1 MIARE
6 KRGKVVKLIETER
19 EQFVSRRSFLGAAA
33 ATVGAG
39 TLVAPYVFGQSTTN
53 KSKGLADHPANG
65 SDVAD
70 KIASPGNRTAGS
82 PHITSLTGKKPYFAG
97 DFGSQTRVDASC
109 FPKLNRLSIR
119 RLLLAPRG
127 VREPHWHANAHEL
140 GYCLRGEHLVTIAGN
155 GEARNS
161 FVISAGEMFFVPSGA
176 LHHVENIGTEEG
188 EIVLGFSHERP
199 EDFGLSG
206 TFGCFSDAV
215 LGNSFGLPASDFA
228 SLKRTQQN
236 TGIGHRTTASVIEL
250 QDREN
255 NPYKYS
261 IEAALPQRKSEA
273 GTARTALYKLWP
285 ALQDIAMFSVD
296 LTNQGMRELHWH
308 PETAEMG
315 YVTQGKGRMTIV
327 SPDGSP
333 DTFEMNRGDVY
344 FIPRAYPHHFE
355 DIGEGDLKLLV
366 FFDQVTPGDIGVR
379 TVVGCYSREVLAATF
394 KVEPSALPQFPFT
407 TEDPLLVRRI
417 NAIDPSN
424 TV

>member
-1 MIARE
+1 VRT
-6 KRGKVVKLIETER
+6 KDKVVKLIER
-19 EQFVSRRSFLGAAA
+19 EKEQSVSRRTFLEAAA
-33 ATVGAG
+33 ATMGAG
-39 TLVAPYVFGQSTTN
+39 ALIAPYVFGQSTTQ
-53 KSKGLADHPANG
+53 KSKGEADHPTNG
-65 SDVAD
+65 SEVLN

-82 PHITSLTGKKPYFAG
+82 PHITSLNRKNPYFAS
-97 DFGSQTRVDASC
+97 DFGSQTRVDASDL
-109 FPKLNRLSIR
+109 PKLDRLSIR
-119 RLLLAPRG
+119 RLLLAPG
-127 VREPHWHANAHEL
+127 GIREPPWHANAHEL
-140 GYCLRGEHLVTIAGN
+140 GYCLSGEHLVTIAGN

-176 LHHVENIGTEEG
+176 LHHVENIGSQEG
-188 EIVLGFSHERP
+188 EIILGFSHQRP

-236 TGIGHRTTASVIEL
+236 TEIGHRATATVIEL

-261 IEAALPQRKSEA
+261 IDAALPQRKSEA

-285 ALQDIAMFSVD
+285 ALQNIAMFSVD

-315 YVTQGKGRMTIV
+315 YITQGKGRMTIV
-327 SPDGSP
+327 SPNGSA

-379 TVVGCYSREVLAATF
+379 TSVGCYSREVLAATF
-394 KVEPSALPQFPFT
+394 KVEPSLLPPFPLV
-407 TEDPLLVRRI
+407 TEDPLLVPRI
-417 NAIDPSN
+417 NSFDPSN
-424 TV
+424 NL

>member
-1 MIARE
+1 VIFAME
-6 KRGKVVKLIETER
+6 KRDKVVKLIETER
-19 EQFVSRRSFLGAAA
+19 EQFVSRRSFLGSAA

-39 TLVAPYVFGQSTTN
+39 SLMGPYVLGQSTTD
-53 KSKGLADHPANG
+53 KSKGEAEVAN
-65 SDVAD
+65 

-82 PHITSLTGKKPYFAG
+82 PHITSLSGKKPYFAG

-109 FPKLNRLSIR
+109 LPKLNRLSIR
-119 RLLLAPRG
+119 RLLLAPQG

-140 GYCLRGEHLVTIAGN
+140 GYCLSGEHLVTIAGN
-155 GEARNS
+155 GEARDS

-176 LHHVENIGTEEG
+176 LHHVENIGSEEG
-188 EIVLGFSHERP
+188 EIILGFSHERP

-285 ALQDIAMFSVD
+285 ALQNIAMFSVD

-315 YVTQGKGRMTIV
+315 YVTHGKGRMTIV

-333 DTFEMNRGDVY
+333 DTFEMNQGDVY

-394 KVEPSALPQFPFT
+394 KVEPSALPQFPFA

-424 TV
+424 NL

>member
-1 MIARE
+1 M
-6 KRGKVVKLIETER
+6 KLIEIEKA
-19 EQFVSRRSFLGAAA
+19 QSVSRRSFLGAAT
-33 ATVGAG
+33 ATMSAG
-39 TLVAPYVFGQSTTN
+39 TLIAPYVLGQSTTQ
-53 KSKGLADHPANG
+53 KSKGEADHPANG
-65 SDVAD
+65 SEVVN
-70 KIASPGNRTAGS
+70 KIASPSNRTAGS
-82 PHITSLTGKKPYFAG
+82 PHITSLIGKKPYFAS
-97 DFGSQTRVDASC
+97 DFGSQIRIDASDL
-109 FPKLNRLSIR
+109 PRLDRLSIR
-119 RLLLAPRG
+119 RLLLAPG
-127 VREPHWHANAHEL
+127 GIREPHWHANAHEL

-176 LHHVENIGTEEG
+176 LHHVENIGRQEG
-188 EIVLGFSHERP
+188 EIILGFSHQRP

-236 TGIGHRTTASVIEL
+236 TEIGHRVTATAIEL

-261 IEAALPQRKSEA
+261 IDAALPQRKSEA

-315 YVTQGKGRMTIV
+315 YITQGKGRMTIV
-327 SPDGSP
+327 SPDGSA

-355 DIGEGDLKLLV
+355 DIGEGDLKLLI

-394 KVEPSALPQFPFT
+394 KVEPSALPPFPFA
-407 TEDPLLVRRI
+407 TEDPLLVPRI
-417 NAIDPSN
+417 NSIDPSN
-424 TV
+424 NL